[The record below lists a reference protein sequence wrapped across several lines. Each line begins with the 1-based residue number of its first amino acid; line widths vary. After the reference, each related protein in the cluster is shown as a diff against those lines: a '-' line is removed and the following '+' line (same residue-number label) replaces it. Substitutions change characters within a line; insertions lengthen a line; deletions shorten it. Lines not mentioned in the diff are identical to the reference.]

1 MLVEFGL
8 QVGQH
13 GYTYEQ
19 LKVYA
24 LKAERVGL
32 DSFHVYD
39 HFYGPLGSSEP
50 DLKPLHEAWMVMA
63 ALSEVTKKIR
73 LGTLVNCVLYRYPSM
88 LAKQGASFD
97 VISDGRLDFFVG
109 AGWYEHEFTAF
120 GIPFPSAGVRIKM
133 LAEAIQ
139 IIRQMWTEE
148 KPSFEGSYYTL
159 KEAINEPKPIQKP
172 HPPIWVGGWGPKVLK
187 IAVQYGEGHNLG
199 WTSFEEYKQK
209 SALLDQYCDELGK
222 KTQNFKR
229 SFATS
234 LWIGKDLEA
243 LEKKWKEYQPTA
255 RRDRSAVTFGTPE
268 EVAEQLGRF
277 IDETGVSYFLVNRPG
292 PLTFEESIQFFCEEA
307 IPLLK

>member
-1 MLVEFGL
+1 
-8 QVGQH
+8 VGQH
-13 GYTYEQ
+13 GYSFEQ
-19 LKVYA
+19 LKSYA
-24 LKAERVGL
+24 LKSERVEL

-39 HFYGPLGSSEP
+39 HFYGPLGNSEP
-50 DLKPLHEAWMVMA
+50 DFKPQLEAWMVMA

-73 LGTLVNCVLYRYPSM
+73 LGALVNCVLYRYPSM

-97 VISDGRLDFFVG
+97 VISNGRLDFFVG
-109 AGWYEHEFTAF
+109 AGCYEHEFTAY
-120 GIPFPSAGVRIKM
+120 GISFPSAGVRIKM

-139 IIRQMWTEE
+139 IIRKMWTEE
-148 KPSFEGSYYTL
+148 KPSFAGTYYML

-187 IAVQYGEGHNLG
+187 VAVQYGDGHNLG

-209 SALLDQYCDELGK
+209 SALLDQYCDEFGK
-222 KTQNFKR
+222 KDFKR

-234 LWIGKDLEA
+234 LWIGKDRET
-243 LEKKWKEYQPTA
+243 LEKKWKEYQHTA

-292 PLTFEESIQFFCEEA
+292 PLMFEESIQIFCEEV
-307 IPLLK
+307 IPLIKK